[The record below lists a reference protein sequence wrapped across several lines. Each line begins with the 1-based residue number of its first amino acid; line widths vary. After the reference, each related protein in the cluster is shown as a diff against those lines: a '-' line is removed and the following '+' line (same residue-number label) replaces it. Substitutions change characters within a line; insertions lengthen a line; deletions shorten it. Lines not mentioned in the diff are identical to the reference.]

1 MNLYIRDMKVGLF
14 FGSFNPIHVGHLI
27 LANYMI
33 EETDLDQVWFVVSP
47 QSPHKNKSSLL
58 NEYQRLH
65 LVELAIE
72 DNPNFR
78 ASNIEFSMPKPSYTV
93 DTLSV
98 LHDKFPKHNF
108 TLIMG
113 GDNLKTFHKWKNA
126 ETILA
131 YHHIYCYNRP
141 EATEGELFAHE
152 KVKLFDAPQMKISAS
167 HIRKQIRKGQSVKYI
182 VPENCLVYLDSIGAY
197 KV

>member
-58 NEYQRLH
+58 DEYQRLH

-78 ASNIEFSMPKPSYTV
+78 TSNIEFSMSKPSYTV

-98 LHDKFPKHNF
+98 LHDKFPKYNF

-113 GDNLKTFHKWKNA
+113 GDNLKTFHKWKNP

-141 EATEGELFAHE
+141 EATEGELFSHE
-152 KVKLFDAPQMKISAS
+152 KVNLFDAPQMKISAS

-182 VPENCLVYLDSIGAY
+182 VPDNCLDYLDSIGAY
-197 KV
+197 KS